1 MPDALDVV
9 ITGIGVVSPLG
20 VGRKAY
26 AAALAAGQSGVGPLT
41 RFDASALA
49 NPFGGEVRDFDPK
62 AHIRPLKSLKVMC
75 RDIQLGVA
83 AAALALDDSGLP
95 LASVDPERRGVVMGA
110 ELMPCEPAEVAT
122 AFRACLDE
130 GRFDF
135 SAWGTRALGEMYPL
149 WMLKYLPN
157 MPACHVAI
165 AHDCRGPN
173 NTVALWEVSSLLAII
188 EAASVIRRGQ
198 ADVMLAGGTCSRLN
212 PTQAV
217 RNGVWP
223 MSGRAHDPAAACRP
237 FERDRDGQVVGEG
250 SAVFVLESR
259 AHAEARRATLW
270 ASIVG
275 WASTFGRLAP
285 FSFEHRDAI
294 GQGITLALRRADLS
308 PRELGHVNAH
318 GLSTIEQDRI
328 EAGALQFN
336 LADVPV
342 TAPKSYFGNL
352 GAGSGAVELV
362 ASLLALADDKIPPT
376 LNYDVP
382 DPTCPV
388 SVVAG
393 SPLTGR
399 PRSALA
405 LNQNP
410 TGQAVALVLRGE

>member
-20 VGRKAY
+20 VGRQAY
-26 AAALAAGQSGVGPLT
+26 AAALAAGQSGIGPLT

-49 NPFGGEVRDFDPK
+49 APFGGEVRDFDPK

-83 AAALALDDSGLP
+83 AAALALEDSGLP

-110 ELMPCEPAEVAT
+110 ELMPCEPAEVAG
-122 AFRACLDE
+122 AFHACVDD

-135 SAWGTRALGEMYPL
+135 AAWGTRALGEMYPL

-173 NTVALWEVSSLLAII
+173 NTVALWEVSSLLAIT
-188 EAASVIRRGQ
+188 EAVSVIRRGQ
-198 ADVMLAGGTCSRLN
+198 ADVMLAGGACSRLN

-217 RNGVWP
+217 RNNVWP
-223 MSGRAHDPAAACRP
+223 MSRRAQEPTAASRP

-250 SAVFVLESR
+250 SAVFVLETR
-259 AHAEARRATLW
+259 ANAEARRATIW
-270 ASIVG
+270 ASVAG
-275 WASTFGRLAP
+275 WASTFGKPAP
-285 FSFEHRDAI
+285 YDFEHRDAI
-294 GQGITLALRRADLS
+294 VHGIMLALERAGIS
-308 PRELGHVNAH
+308 PDELGHVNAH
-318 GLSTIEQDRI
+318 GLSTIDQDRI
-328 EAGALQFN
+328 EAGALWCT

-352 GAGSGAVELV
+352 GAASGAVELV
-362 ASLLALADDKIPPT
+362 ASLLALTDDRIPPT
-376 LNYDVP
+376 LNYEVP

-388 SVVAG
+388 QVVAG
-393 SPLTGR
+393 APRAGR

-410 TGQAVALVLRGE
+410 TGQAVALALRGA